1 MIKTVFFY
9 IFYISCVNATFN
21 LRHLTYA
28 TGMEGPRYLRY
39 RHLDFATGMEGQQ
52 RYLSVKETYDE
63 KNNEFANVYDS
74 YY

>member
-28 TGMEGPRYLRY
+28 TGMEG
-39 RHLDFATGMEGQQ
+39 HH
-52 RYLSVKETYDE
+52 RYLSVKEKD
-63 KNNEFANVYDS
+63 EFANVYDS